1 MDASENG
8 TVVDPGG
15 IAIFGDGTAPVITL
29 LGDPSVTIEV
39 GNAYVDAGAS
49 ASDNIDGDISANIT
63 VVNSVDVNTVG
74 TYSVAYTV
82 SDAAGNSA
90 IEVIRI
96 VSVILGTP
104 STSSTAVLARS
115 GLIANGSDSTT
126 VTVTAL
132 NDQGGALRQMSVS
145 GSFGLGSVSA
155 FTEQG
160 DGVYTA
166 TVTAGTS
173 IGSGPVTVTIT
184 NGQDSVSI
192 NSGQIQIRA
201 AEKPRSSGG
210 GGCAVATDGSS
221 DSSLVLVLI
230 LLGIVMLRRRRRSS

>member
-1 MDASENG
+1 M
-8 TVVDPGG
+8 
-15 IAIFGDGTAPVITL
+15 
-29 LGDPSVTIEV
+29 
-39 GNAYVDAGAS
+39 
-49 ASDNIDGDISANIT
+49 
-63 VVNSVDVNTVG
+63 
-74 TYSVAYTV
+74 
-82 SDAAGNSA
+82 SDAAGNA
-90 IEVIRI
+90 AVEVTRT
-96 VSVILGTP
+96 VSVVLGTP
-104 STSSTAVLARS
+104 STSSTAVLSRS
-115 GLIANGSDSTT
+115 GLIANGTDSTT

-192 NSGQIQIRA
+192 NSGQLQIRA

-221 DSSLVLVLI
+221 DSSLVLVLM
-230 LLGIVMLRRRRRSS
+230 LLGMLMLRRRKRSS